1 MSIPTIITPFP
12 TQTIIYGKTT
22 SYSIPSSISN
32 SNGTISY
39 YLSTSGATS
48 YGNSSVNSSGVVTIN
63 NIGTI
68 NIYVKQLAIG
78 NYTAVNAYTLA
89 GTINVLTNIKINNSN
104 YANVDLADIFAPYV
118 SGTKASISNMIVNG
132 ADLNELFQR
141 YQSGFTTLPTNLSVG
156 ANDLITRFSNI
167 SSTLN
172 RYPPAGLTSN
182 ATTLSGYSYGNG
194 RYTVTASF
202 SRNNSANNYV
212 SFGYNDGA
220 NGWQLTGVSGAP
232 RGFYYGGASSMTTND
247 VIPKTY
253 TQMEWLQI
261 AMPQPII
268 LKAYGIAN
276 VGINEVS
283 AWAILASNNST
294 QWYRLSE
301 YDRGSNYHS
310 NTTLIVNL
318 PNNTTSYS
326 QYRFIYLKSPNAY
339 PILMQLKLY
348 S

>member
-1 MSIPTIITPFP
+1 
-12 TQTIIYGKTT
+12 
-22 SYSIPSSISN
+22 
-32 SNGTISY
+32 
-39 YLSTSGATS
+39 
-48 YGNSSVNSSGVVTIN
+48 
-63 NIGTI
+63 
-68 NIYVKQLAIG
+68 
-78 NYTAVNAYTLA
+78 
-89 GTINVLTNIKINNSN
+89 
-104 YANVDLADIFAPYV
+104 
-118 SGTKASISNMIVNG
+118 
-132 ADLNELFQR
+132 
-141 YQSGFTTLPTNLSVG
+141 
-156 ANDLITRFSNI
+156 
-167 SSTLN
+167 LN

-182 ATTLSGYSYGNG
+182 TTTLSGYSYGNG
-194 RYTVTASF
+194 IYTVTASF
-202 SRNNSANNYV
+202 SRNGSASNYV

-232 RGFYYGGASSMTTND
+232 GGFYYAGVSSMTTND
-247 VIPKTY
+247 AIPITY

-318 PNNTTSYS
+318 PNNTISYS